1 MIASNIVKLQSLRAA
16 LLDCAEAAA
25 GVARVGVEEER
36 PEERIGLSDAM
47 QHDHS
52 EGEPGLLI

>member
-1 MIASNIVKLQSLRAA
+1 MIASNIVKLQSSRAA
-16 LLDCAEAAA
+16 LLDRAEPAA

-36 PEERIGLSDAM
+36 PEERIGLCDAM

-52 EGEPGLLI
+52 QGEPGLLI

>member
-1 MIASNIVKLQSLRAA
+1 MRAA